1 MRESEQTIT
10 LQTHLYTP
18 THTVACIHTHT
29 HTHAFLQRAVLCL
42 SPITC
47 QIHFQGLFVTMKQP
61 AAGRQIKT
69 LYLTKTPLFTDAE
82 KVSDI
87 RGLLKTHSEF

>member
-1 MRESEQTIT
+1 MRDREQTIT
-10 LQTHLYTP
+10 LQTHLSTP
-18 THTVACIHTHT
+18 THTGACIYTHT
-29 HTHAFLQRAVLCL
+29 HTFLQRAVLYL

-47 QIHFQGLFVTMKQP
+47 QIHSQGLFVTMKQP

-82 KVSDI
+82 KVADS
-87 RGLLKTHSEF
+87 RGLLKTYSAF